1 VPLKERVKS
10 VPYRLDQAAADTAAA
25 AFPRTHINVSC
36 PHLSPSARVHG
47 IIEAGSAERRDRLCR
62 RALTLNY
69 PDPVQRA
76 NRRRQSLRWR
86 EVLWRAGQQV
96 LLYADGGKTMTL
108 RADRKVATGSAP
120 PIVMSLSGH
129 PQQGLSLPVSV
140 LPSLRPDTNPLS
152 GRTGSKPRD
161 VASSARRRPP
171 RRRGRSGSGSPSSLR
186 LHGSS
191 CMSLSG

>member
-1 VPLKERVKS
+1 MPLEARVKS

-69 PDPVQRA
+69 RDPVQRA

-96 LLYADGGKTMTL
+96 LLYADGGKAVTL
-108 RADRKVATGSAP
+108 RADRNVAAGSAT
-120 PIVMSLSGH
+120 PIVMSFSGH
-129 PQQGLSLPVSV
+129 PHQGCRCLSARFRRCDPAPILFPVEPDRNRETLPPVRGV
-140 LPSLRPDTNPLS
+140 
-152 GRTGSKPRD
+152 GRRD
-161 VASSARRRPP
+161 VMGGDQIQVLRVRC
-171 RRRGRSGSGSPSSLR
+171 GSTGPVV
-186 LHGSS
+186 
-191 CMSLSG
+191 